1 MSARRAAVALAAAW
15 VAAVAVAFAQ
25 PAAKPY
31 ASGDAA
37 AGKALVDKDCN
48 GCHASRFDGDAT
60 RIYTRPDRRVKTPAQ
75 LAAQITF
82 CSTQLSLSYF
92 PDDEANVAA
101 YLDREHYRFHP

>member
-1 MSARRAAVALAAAW
+1 MSARGAAVALAGAWIAAS
-15 VAAVAVAFAQ
+15 AIAFAQ
-25 PAAKPY
+25 PAGKPY

-37 AGKALVDKDCN
+37 AGRALVDKDCN
-48 GCHASRFDGDAT
+48 ACHASRFDGDAT
-60 RIYTRPDRRVKTPAQ
+60 RIYTRPDRRVNTPSQ

-101 YLDREHYRFHP
+101 YLDREFYRFHP